1 MNIFICINVLFLFSL
16 FRLLS
21 RLLPPPPPSP
31 TLPSSPSLSTTSPAQ
46 SSPPHPHITPKIPH
60 SPSTTRHSRL
70 HTSCKQTL
78 TPSPITLHSS
88 YNNLEIGSIKLTSQ
102 ELSQENHT
110 SRFNCSEYEA
120 VLRRGNT
127 LIVCVTTSQPLIS
140 SYAISLTFI
149 SAYNSSD
156 RFGQFQAQGKPPGS
170 QELWFSITLP
180 VNFPVGKFHTHV
192 HLSINGGREVATLF
206 HHKPVAVLFNPWNPG
221 EHILMGFFY

>member
-1 MNIFICINVLFLFSL
+1 MFCSSL
-16 FRLLS
+16 FCYRLPP

-31 TLPSSPSLSTTSPAQ
+31 TLPSSPSLGTTSPAH
-46 SSPPHPHITPKIPH
+46 SSPPHHRIPPKKTHP
-60 SPSTTRHSRL
+60 PSTTPHSRP
-70 HTSCKQTL
+70 HTSCKHTL
-78 TPSPITLHSS
+78 TPSPLTLHSS
-88 YNNLEIGSIKLTSQ
+88 YNSLEISSIKLSSQ
-102 ELSQENHT
+102 ESSQENHT

-156 RFGQFQAQGKPPGS
+156 RFGQFRAQGKPPGT

-180 VNFPVGKFHTHV
+180 ANFPVGKFHTHV
-192 HLSINGGREVATLF
+192 HLSVKGGREIATLY
-206 HHKPVAVLFNPWNPG
+206 HRKPVAVLFNPWNPG
-221 EHILMGFFY
+221 E